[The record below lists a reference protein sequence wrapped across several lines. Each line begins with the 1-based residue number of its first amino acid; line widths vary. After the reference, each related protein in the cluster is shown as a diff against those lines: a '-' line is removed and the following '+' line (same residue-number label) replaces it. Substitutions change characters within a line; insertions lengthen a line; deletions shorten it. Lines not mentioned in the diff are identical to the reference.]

1 MISAIIPTRK
11 GRERLERNL
20 DSVVEALRRCG
31 EPWEIVIVDDGGGG
45 VAPHTRPVRVVELS
59 ESRGYGPAVNAGV
72 AEADGELLLIL
83 NDDVRLEPDTV
94 GVLRDHFPDPSLFAV
109 VPSIR
114 STLVACGDEGGK
126 RGVWEAG
133 LIEIAEAP
141 SERTQPTLYPV
152 GCCYLCPS
160 ERYRELGGY
169 DELLAPFFWEDV
181 DLGYRAWR
189 RGLRILHDPRA
200 VCHHEGSATL
210 GEQHT
215 HAERER
221 IWSRNR
227 VLFHLRRLKDPLRRA
242 ESLGAWAAVA
252 LFDANPERLAGLEQA
267 LAAYAR
273 AGQETMD
280 GLGDVEILERAAG
293 R

>member
-1 MISAIIPTRK
+1 MISAVIPTRK
-11 GRERLERNL
+11 GSERLARNL
-20 DSVVEALRRCG
+20 DSVAEALRLSG
-31 EPWEIVIVDDGGGG
+31 EPWEVVIVDDGGGD
-45 VAPHTRPVRVVELS
+45 VAAQTEPMRVLELP

-72 AEADGELLLIL
+72 AEAKGDRLVIL

-94 GVLRDHFPDPSLFAV
+94 RRLRDHFPDPSLFAV
-109 VPSIR
+109 VPAIR
-114 STLVACGDEGGK
+114 STLAACGDEGGR

-133 LIEIAEAP
+133 LIEIEEAP
-141 SERTQPTLYPV
+141 SQRPQPTLYPV

-189 RGLRILHDPRA
+189 RGLRIVHDPRA

-210 GEQHT
+210 SEQHT
-215 HAERER
+215 PAERER
-221 IWSRNR
+221 VWLRNR
-227 VLFHLRRLKDPLRRA
+227 VLFHLRRVKDPLRRA
-242 ESLGAWAAVA
+242 ESLGAWAAFA
-252 LFDANPERLAGLEQA
+252 LFDAHAQRLSGLDEA
-267 LAAYAR
+267 LAAYSS
-273 AGQETMD
+273 AGQGAVE
-280 GLGDVEILERAAG
+280 GLGDAEILERVSP